1 MRWPLLVFL
10 YFAFAVLFATQAVSA
25 KESAA
30 HEAVSVRQQHAQAPV
45 RHRDMV
51 AEALKQTAEQPLH
64 FLMSAGPIW
73 ASRYLTAVPW
83 YGWAIV
89 PVLAYREWRQWPSE
103 RWWDPPLDAVFL
115 LLGTIFATWQRGGSL
130 NLLTLRWQRGRRRRA
145 LLAPR
150 QA

>member
-1 MRWPLLVFL
+1 MRPCR
-10 YFAFAVLFATQAVSA
+10 YGS
-25 KESAA
+25 
-30 HEAVSVRQQHAQAPV
+30 QHAPAPV

-89 PVLAYREWRQWPSE
+89 PVLAYREWRQWPSK
-103 RWWDPPLDAVFL
+103 RWWDPPLDAAFL
-115 LLGTIFATWQRGGSL
+115 LLGTIVATWQRGGSL
-130 NLLTLRWQRGRRRRA
+130 NLLTLRWQQRPAPQGAACPASGLIGRRITP
-145 LLAPR
+145 LPSPR
-150 QA
+150 